1 MSGVTAVLLGAG
13 EASRKPTPGRTAVDL
28 AVEASLDAIADA
40 GIEIGDIDGVVTG
53 YSLAEQHLDFSAD
66 LAESLGIRPQW
77 SQTNSRSGATGAS
90 IVVSAILAVLGGAC
104 TTALATWAD
113 NRASGPPADI
123 AGVLASQLSGFE
135 AANGPL
141 IATQYALIARS
152 YMARWNAGP
161 EDLAGVAV
169 QFRRHAALNENAKY
183 RTPITVEDVL
193 SSPMASS
200 PLHLLECALV
210 TDYGGAVVVTRSDA
224 MPRTPDAIHVLG
236 FGEALS
242 HQSILRNQ
250 ELFDTGVTAA
260 ARSSQL
266 AYEMAGMTARDLTM
280 AQIYDCFTITV
291 LMLMEDFGLCGRG
304 EAGAAVRNGLL
315 DRDGR
320 LPSNTNGGMLSCAS
334 GGILHVTEA
343 VRQMRG
349 TAGAHQ
355 LATLPETALV
365 HGNGGILGAQ
375 TTMLF
380 GRR

>member
-1 MSGVTAVLLGAG
+1 
-13 EASRKPTPGRTAVDL
+13 
-28 AVEASLDAIADA
+28 
-40 GIEIGDIDGVVTG
+40 
-53 YSLAEQHLDFSAD
+53 
-66 LAESLGIRPQW
+66 
-77 SQTNSRSGATGAS
+77 
-90 IVVSAILAVLGGAC
+90 
-104 TTALATWAD
+104 
-113 NRASGPPADI
+113 
-123 AGVLASQLSGFE
+123 
-135 AANGPL
+135 
-141 IATQYALIARS
+141 
-152 YMARWNAGP
+152 
-161 EDLAGVAV
+161 
-169 QFRRHAALNENAKY
+169 
-183 RTPITVEDVL
+183 
-193 SSPMASS
+193 
-200 PLHLLECALV
+200 
-210 TDYGGAVVVTRSDA
+210 
-224 MPRTPDAIHVLG
+224 
-236 FGEALS
+236 
-242 HQSILRNQ
+242 
-250 ELFDTGVTAA
+250 
-260 ARSSQL
+260 
-266 AYEMAGMTARDLTM
+266 M

>member
-1 MSGVTAVLLGAG
+1 VTAVVLGAG
-13 EASRKPTPGRTAVDL
+13 EASRVPSPGRTAIDL
-28 AVEASLDAIADA
+28 AAEASLAAVADA
-40 GIEIGDIDGVVTG
+40 GIDLADIDGVVTG

-66 LAESLGIRPQW
+66 LAENLGIRPQW
-77 SQTNSRSGATGAS
+77 SQTNSRSGATGSS
-90 IVVSAILAVLGGAC
+90 IVVSAVLAVLGGAC
-104 TTALATWAD
+104 KTALVTWAD
-113 NRASGPPADI
+113 NRVSGPPADI

-135 AANGPL
+135 ASCGPL
-141 IATQYALIARS
+141 IATQYGLIARS
-152 YMARWNAGP
+152 YMARWKATP

-169 QFRRHAALNENAKY
+169 QFRRHANLNENAKY
-183 RTPITVEDVL
+183 RGLITVDDVL

-210 TDYGGAVVVTRSDA
+210 TDYGGAVIVTRSDT
-224 MPRTPDAIHVLG
+224 MPTNPDGVHVLG

-242 HQSILRNQ
+242 HQSILRNPD
-250 ELFDTGVTAA
+250 LFQDGHTAA
-260 ARSSQL
+260 ARSSAL
-266 AYEMAGMTARDLTM
+266 AFEMAGMSPRDLTM

-304 EAGAAVRNGLL
+304 EAGAAVRDGLL
-315 DRDGR
+315 DRDGPM
-320 LPSNTNGGMLSCAS
+320 PSNTNGGMLSCAS

-355 LATLPETALV
+355 LPTRPETALV

-375 TTMLF
+375 TTLLF

>member
-1 MSGVTAVLLGAG
+1 MTALLLGAG
-13 EASRKPTPGRTAVDL
+13 EAVCVPRPGRTAVDL
-28 AVEASLDAIADA
+28 GVEAALDAIHDA
-40 GIEIGDIDGVVTG
+40 GIGLDEIDGVVTG

-66 LAESLGIRPQW
+66 LAESLGIRPLW

-90 IVVSAILAVLGGAC
+90 IVVSAVLAVLGGAC
-104 TTALATWAD
+104 RTALAVWAD
-113 NRASGPPADI
+113 NRVSGPPADI
-123 AGVLASQLSGFE
+123 AGVLASQLSSFE

-141 IATQYALIARS
+141 IATQYGLIARS
-152 YMARWNAGP
+152 YMERWKATP

-169 QFRRHAALNENAKY
+169 QFRRHAALNPAAKY
-183 RTPITVEDVL
+183 RTPITVDDVL

-210 TDYGGAVVVTRSDA
+210 TDYGGAVVVRRAEPGSAQDA
-224 MPRTPDAIHVLG
+224 VHVLG
-236 FGEALS
+236 FAEALS
-242 HQSILRNQ
+242 HQSIMRNAD
-250 ELFDTGVTAA
+250 LFETGQTAA
-260 ARSSQL
+260 ARSSRL
-266 AYEMAGMTARDLTM
+266 AFDMAGMSPRDLKM

-291 LMLMEDFGLCGRG
+291 LMLMEDFGLCEPG
-304 EAGAAVRNGLL
+304 EAGGAVRDGLL
-315 DRDGR
+315 DRDGP

-355 LATLPETALV
+355 LRSVPETALV

-375 TTMLF
+375 TTLLL
-380 GRR
+380 GRGRS